1 MAVEQRTSICSRPKE
16 KPVEAGIDTG
26 QNNRAPV
33 HRPQS
38 VCAKTTQRYRIPRQ
52 ELGHGS
58 CQTCFGFLAHHETR
72 NICTT
77 KVKEDLSAETILS
90 YSPEMRHLSER
101 LVSNVVRRE
110 AKAINADQN
119 IVLFCCQ
126 WYR

>member
-1 MAVEQRTSICSRPKE
+1 MERRTSTCSRPKE
-16 KPVEAGIDTG
+16 KQEEAGIDTG

-33 HRPQS
+33 HRPLS
-38 VCAKTTQRYRIPRQ
+38 VCAKTTQRYRIPTQ

-58 CQTCFGFLAHHETR
+58 CPTCFGFLAHHETR

-77 KVKEDLSAETILS
+77 KFKKDLSAETILS

-110 AKAINADQN
+110 AKAINAN
-119 IVLFCCQ
+119 
-126 WYR
+126 